1 MLSRGCGPLIDSL
14 FTGEKSSQSEGSE
27 PGRTLWTPGE
37 LDGAVLFSFLLL
49 PPGPLQSQILS
60 PWYPKHKT
68 SRVLN
73 FSGGPVVKNLLSKL
87 GTQVQSL
94 VRELRSRC

>member
-1 MLSRGCGPLIDSL
+1 MDSL
-14 FTGEKSSQSEGSE
+14 LTGEKPSQGEGSE

-37 LDGAVLFSFLLL
+37 LDGAMFFSFLFL
-49 PPGPLQSQILS
+49 PRGPLQSQILS
-60 PWYPKHKT
+60 LWYPKHKT

-73 FSGGPVVKNLLSKL
+73 FSGGPLVKNLLSKL
-87 GTQVQSL
+87 GMQVRSL